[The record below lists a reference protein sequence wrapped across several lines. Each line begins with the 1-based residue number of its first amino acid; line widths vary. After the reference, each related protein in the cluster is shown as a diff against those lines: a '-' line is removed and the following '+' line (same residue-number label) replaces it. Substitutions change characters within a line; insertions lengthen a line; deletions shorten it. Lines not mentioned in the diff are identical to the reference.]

1 MSYQDSNVL
10 SSINNIINFFLNL
23 RVSEGYQIPNYV
35 KDALVSIE
43 KSLMQRYELE
53 ENEILFYT
61 YKTIYYNFSLKK
73 SQKNELISAILQKDI
88 DKFYN
93 ELSDE
98 HLLHLIIS
106 IIKS

>member
-43 KSLMQRYELE
+43 KRSL
-53 ENEILFYT
+53 IF
-61 YKTIYYNFSLKK
+61 
-73 SQKNELISAILQKDI
+73 
-88 DKFYN
+88 
-93 ELSDE
+93 
-98 HLLHLIIS
+98 
-106 IIKS
+106 